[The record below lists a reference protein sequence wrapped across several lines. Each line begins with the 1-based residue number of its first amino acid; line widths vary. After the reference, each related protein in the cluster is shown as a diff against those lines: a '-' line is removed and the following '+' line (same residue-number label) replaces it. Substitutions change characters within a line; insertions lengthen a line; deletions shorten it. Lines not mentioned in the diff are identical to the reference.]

1 MHSSKFHCSPYLKHN
16 TTFTWKSTA
25 FSCPLKPSNWGQSQ
39 SHNKFQTS
47 VWRVLLSFSLYVQS
61 VTEEW
66 AVGQMK
72 IGFKYLTI
80 QVSNKKIWSFFS
92 VSPLS
97 DRWSLTKISEVP
109 FLLLFFFALIPDSQ
123 VEELFCVQDWI
134 LMKQHCNSD
143 YSPVPLSSAK
153 LKLSGLLTGI

>member
-72 IGFKYLTI
+72 IGSYHPSI
-80 QVSNKKIWSFFS
+80 QQKNIV
-92 VSPLS
+92 
-97 DRWSLTKISEVP
+97 
-109 FLLLFFFALIPDSQ
+109 FLLRFTPFWQMIINKDKWSSFPPFI
-123 VEELFCVQDWI
+123 LFCIDPRLTSWRTI
-134 LMKQHCNSD
+134 LRARLDSD
-143 YSPVPLSSAK
+143 EAAL
-153 LKLSGLLTGI
+153 